1 MAHVSVTI
9 AGKVYRMAC
18 EDGEE
23 KHLESLAQTFDRRIA
38 TLQESFGPIGDMRLQ
53 VMAALMALDELEE
66 AQKRLLDAEHE
77 MRALRQALTAG
88 DERVDVVEAQAAE
101 TLINVAERIERLA
114 RALNPG
120 VSNPA

>member
-23 KHLESLAQTFDRRIA
+23 KHLEGLAADFDRRIA
-38 TLQESFGPIGDMRLQ
+38 ALQESFGPIGDMRLQ

-66 AQKRLLDAEHE
+66 AQKRLLDVEHE

-88 DERVDVVEAQAAE
+88 DERTDLVEAQAAE
-101 TLINVAERIERLA
+101 TLIHVAERIERLA
-114 RALNPG
+114 RALNPAP
-120 VSNPA
+120 SNAG